1 MGYAPPFTR
10 TPAIDDLCMQIAER
24 VGALGPTSPLRT
36 SPRLHRELRIRTI
49 RSSLMI
55 EGNTLSHDAVTAI
68 IDGKRVLGPAREI
81 REVENANRAYGLMEE
96 LDPHSLADL
105 LRAHGVM
112 MTGLV
117 DDAGRFRNAN
127 AGVFDGERL
136 IHAGTPAAHVPEV
149 MADLFGWMSRTDL
162 HPLLVSCIFH
172 YEFEFIHPF
181 TDGNGRTGRLWH
193 TLLLSRWRPV
203 LAWLPIETVIRDRQQ
218 DYYAALARS
227 NAAGSCEDFVAFIL
241 TVIRDALVPYTSP
254 FTTDAVPAGGD
265 DRAERALTLLSEEP
279 TATVADLAAHLGCSR
294 RTAERVIAGLRTS
307 RRLAREG
314 SARAGRWRVVGA
326 PGQTPAVE

>member
-10 TPAIDDLCMQIAER
+10 TPAIDDLCMQIAEHI
-24 VGALGPTSPLRT
+24 GALGPTTPLLT
-36 SPRLHRELRIRTI
+36 SSRLHRELRIRTI

-96 LDPHSLADL
+96 LDPYSLADL

-112 MTGLV
+112 MAGLV

-136 IHAGTPAAHVPEV
+136 IHAGTPAAYVPEV

-172 YEFEFIHPF
+172 CEFEFIHPF

-241 TVIRDALVPYTSP
+241 TVIRDALVPYASSGTEARSAYADERTSR
-254 FTTDAVPAGGD
+254 T
-265 DRAERALTLLSEEP
+265 LTFLSEEP

-294 RTAERVIAGLRTS
+294 RTAERVIADLRAS
-307 RRLAREG
+307 GRLVREG
-314 SARAGRWRVVGA
+314 SARAGRWRV
-326 PGQTPAVE
+326 PGPEPNEA